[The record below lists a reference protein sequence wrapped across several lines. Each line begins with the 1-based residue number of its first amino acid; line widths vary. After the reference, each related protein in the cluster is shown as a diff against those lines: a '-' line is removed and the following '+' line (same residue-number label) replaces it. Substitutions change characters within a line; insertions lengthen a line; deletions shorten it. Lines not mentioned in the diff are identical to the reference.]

1 MHTDTHK
8 ILWNCLHV
16 YACISQCIAYGPRYV
31 RWTLTD
37 TTNLFGSTHASEN
50 SSDVYISGQFI
61 KSMLE
66 LLYTY
71 ISRNCVDYMTFI
83 IKKASNKICNAVK
96 NFWPEQFGANS
107 KCTSLW
113 FLPNNTW
120 LLIKVSLQNI
130 RRTIDICIEYD
141 INRFC
146 INNFTLYQH

>member
-16 YACISQCIAYGPRYV
+16 YACISQCIARGPWYV
-31 RWTLTD
+31 RWILTD
-37 TTNLFGSTHASEN
+37 TTNLFGPTHSCEN
-50 SSDVYISGQFI
+50 LSGVYISGQII
-61 KSMLE
+61 KFMLE
-66 LLYTY
+66 MLYSY
-71 ISRNCVDYMTFI
+71 ISLNCVNYMTFI
-83 IKKASNKICNAVK
+83 IKKASNNICNAVK

-120 LLIKVSLQNI
+120 LLFKVSLQNI
-130 RRTIDICIEYD
+130 WRAIDFCIECD

-146 INNFTLYQH
+146 INKFTLY